1 MDIDEE
7 LFCFFLVAIPTLIIF
22 TAIMDGRI

>member
-1 MDIDEE
+1 MDIVEE
-7 LFCFFLVAIPTLIIF
+7 LFCFFLVAIPTVIIF

>member
-1 MDIDEE
+1 MDYDEE